1 MTVGDVF
8 IGKSFIPCS
17 YLMMWMPPIML
28 LGPVLHV
35 GAHVALI
42 KLSNAAKSW
51 SDNDRVAAQDF
62 QKPRNDS

>member
-1 MTVGDVF
+1 MFLFVDVDAADHAAR
-8 IGKSFIPCS
+8 S
-17 YLMMWMPPIML
+17 
-28 LGPVLHV
+28 VLHV
-35 GAHVALI
+35 GAHVSLI